1 MKIVVVGN
9 DARASAIAK
18 LLSGGGYAVS
28 MASEA
33 DGLGAGAVVLAGPR
47 ADSEAAAFA
56 VAPTTILI
64 DAMSGHPDAQAERA
78 LGRLYGTDR
87 IVRALIV
94 LPQPGANILFCGD
107 DPATMREVERIVENC
122 DCVPGNRGPLT
133 NLDELEPDEGLD
145 DQYDRLKDANTVP
158 NP

>member
-9 DARASAIAK
+9 DARASAIAA
-18 LLSGGGYAVS
+18 LLERGGYAVS
-28 MASEA
+28 TAAQGDGSAA
-33 DGLGAGAVVLAGPR
+33 DVVVLAGQR
-47 ADSEAAAFA
+47 AADSPAIA
-56 VAPTTILI
+56 VSPDTILI
-64 DAMSGHPDAQAERA
+64 DAMSGHPDAETERA
-78 LGRLYGTDR
+78 LGRHYGTDR
-87 IVRALIV
+87 VVRALIV

-107 DPATMREVERIVENC
+107 DPATMREVERIVETC
-122 DCVPGNRGPLT
+122 DCVPGNRGPLS

>member
-9 DARASAIAK
+9 DARASAIAT
-18 LLSGGGYAVS
+18 LLAGGGYAVS
-28 MASEA
+28 TTAEGDGSAA
-33 DGLGAGAVVLAGPR
+33 DVVVLAGPR
-47 ADSEAAAFA
+47 SAAEPPA
-56 VAPTTILI
+56 VGVTPDTILI
-64 DAMSGHPDAQAERA
+64 DAMSGHPNAETERA
-78 LGRLYGTDR
+78 LGRHYGTDR

-107 DPATMREVERIVENC
+107 DPATMHAVERIVETC
-122 DCVPGNRGPLT
+122 DCVPGNRGPLS

-145 DQYDRLKDANTVP
+145 DQYDRLKDANTVS